1 MRYLLFALVGYVM
14 GSIPFSF
21 IIPLV
26 KGVNITKVGSG
37 NVGGTNVLR
46 SMGGYAGAVAMIL
59 DGVKAFVPVLIAR
72 AVFGVSLPE
81 GMMIGFF
88 AAVGHSYSIF

>member
-46 SMGGYAGAVAMIL
+46 QLVTATRY
-59 DGVKAFVPVLIAR
+59 F
-72 AVFGVSLPE
+72 
-81 GMMIGFF
+81 
-88 AAVGHSYSIF
+88 